1 MVWAITDNGQECI
14 GVFENEFDAS
24 RFLDE
29 FNARRKHNE
38 FSGNHK
44 WIMNYPQMNLKVALH
59 VWDFMVYFS
68 HGVYQAVR

>member
-1 MVWAITDNGQECI
+1 MTTNEYEITRRGYDGKIMVWAITDNGQECI

-44 WIMNYPQMNLKVALH
+44 
-59 VWDFMVYFS
+59 
-68 HGVYQAVR
+68 